1 MDYVF
6 DHFIH
11 RSDLVVLRSNV
22 DSGSTVRVLV
32 EDWVFIKTVVLE
44 EVRVLWPQK
53 MGQTSGVK
61 SEIWNHALNPKFQIN
76 FEKDVWRRLQAYQV
90 RDL

>member
-22 DSGSTVRVLV
+22 DSGSTIRVLV
-32 EDWVFIKTVVLE
+32 EDWEFIKTVVEE

-53 MGQTSGVK
+53 MGETSGVE
-61 SEIWNHALNPKFQIN
+61 SEIWNHTLDPKFQIN
-76 FEKDVWRRLQAYQV
+76 FEKDVWRRLQTYQV